1 MYIPPP
7 PHLHL
12 QNLPV
17 PCPPQ
22 IPRAAPIE
30 TQKDQ
35 HYNLHP
41 ILARSVMECSYYKY
55 LLEVYTYSELK
66 QRVIEEV
73 HSVQAITKSRTPAR
87 AYCCLYKLLTMN
99 PGLNEPDLKDMITN
113 NNGVVKGLGF
123 LFIRIMIPSK
133 RLWYWF
139 KNSFHDAAPIPI
151 SSEESIPASRFVKKL
166 LRENKFQGQTLP
178 TIPIPV
184 HRAYRKKLLLMDLLE
199 KNNRKYERFLK
210 VGTEV
215 LAQYQERLEDTEFY
229 PAVIEEFL
237 EDSGNYLVSFS
248 EYNEEQEVALGQI
261 KLPREVKRK
270 FRQRRWRERS
280 PSSRDRKRR
289 KRERHRRSRSRS
301 PRHRSRS
308 RSRHRFSSSR
318 SRSRDSSK
326 SPDLEAM
333 IREEDRR
340 LQSVVYGQSPA
351 QKIMGYKKSLSVT
364 IVDSG
369 SRPSHYGTQTNEG
382 GGRPPPI
389 SHAASYEIRKRRM
402 EKEKQKVSEAE
413 AVKAPSKDHLKKMQQ
428 LMAIYGDASAQKKS

>member
-1 MYIPPP
+1 
-7 PHLHL
+7 
-12 QNLPV
+12 
-17 PCPPQ
+17 
-22 IPRAAPIE
+22 
-30 TQKDQ
+30 
-35 HYNLHP
+35 
-41 ILARSVMECSYYKY
+41 MECSYYKNLPDVCWY
-55 LLEVYTYSELK
+55 AMLK
-66 QRVIEEV
+66 QKIIDEV
-73 HSVQAITKSRTPAR
+73 QWVEAITKNRTPAR
-87 AYCCLYKLLTMN
+87 AYCCLYKLLNMK
-99 PGLNEPDLKDMITN
+99 PGLNEPNLKDMITN

-123 LFIRIMIPSK
+123 LFIRLMVPSK

-151 SSEESIPASRFVKKL
+151 SSEESIPARRFVKRL

-215 LAQYQERLEDTEFY
+215 LAQYQEDTEFY

-237 EDSGNYLVSFS
+237 EDCGNYLVSFS
-248 EYNEEQEVALGQI
+248 EYNEEQEVSLGQI
-261 KLPREVKRK
+261 KLTREVKRK
-270 FRQRRWRERS
+270 FRQRRKRERS

-289 KRERHRRSRSRS
+289 KRDRHRRSRSQ
-301 PRHRSRS
+301 SRS

-318 SRSRDSSK
+318 SRSRSSSS
-326 SPDLEAM
+326 SPNLEAM

-340 LQSVVYGQSPA
+340 LQSVVYGQNPA

-369 SRPSHYGTQTNEG
+369 SRPSHYGTTTNEG

-389 SHAASYEIRKRRM
+389 SSAATLEIRKRRM
-402 EKEKQKVSEAE
+402 EKEKQKLSETE
-413 AVKAPSKDHLKKMQQ
+413 TVKAPSKNHLKKMQQ
-428 LMAIYGDASAQKKS
+428 LMAIYGDASAHKKS

>member
-1 MYIPPP
+1 
-7 PHLHL
+7 
-12 QNLPV
+12 
-17 PCPPQ
+17 
-22 IPRAAPIE
+22 
-30 TQKDQ
+30 
-35 HYNLHP
+35 
-41 ILARSVMECSYYKY
+41 MECSYFKN
-55 LLEVYTYSELK
+55 LLEVSSYPEIK
-66 QRVIEEV
+66 QKVIEEV

-87 AYCCLYKLLTMN
+87 AYCCLYKLFTMN

-151 SSEESIPASRFVKKL
+151 SSEEKIPASRFVKKL

-184 HRAYRKKLLLMDLLE
+184 HREYRKKLLLMDLLE

-215 LAQYQERLEDTEFY
+215 LAQYQEDTEFY

-237 EDSGNYLVSFS
+237 EDCGNYLVSFS
-248 EYNEEQEVALGQI
+248 EYNEEQEVTLGQI

-270 FRQRRWRERS
+270 FRQRRKRDKS

-301 PRHRSRS
+301 RSSRRRSRS
-308 RSRHRFSSSR
+308 RSRHRFSNSR
-318 SRSRDSSK
+318 SRSRESSQ

-340 LQSVVYGQSPA
+340 LQSVVYGQNPA

-389 SHAASYEIRKRRM
+389 SSAASLEIRKRKL
-402 EKEKQKVSEAE
+402 EKEKQKVSAE
-413 AVKAPSKDHLKKMQQ
+413 TVKAPSKDHLKKMQQ